1 MLTFIKSLL
10 GVYRK
15 NRMQWMDKLISK
27 YITPVF
33 ILCLRLPYLDL
44 SIFSDVTHFLDG
56 EAGKIYAQLKDI
68 N

>member
-1 MLTFIKSLL
+1 
-10 GVYRK
+10 
-15 NRMQWMDKLISK
+15 MDKLISK